1 MDSAPHET
9 LPVSILFTE
18 DDVAA
23 RDILSSMISSKFPGV
38 QLQVADNGAAGLELF
53 RQQTPD
59 IVITDINMP
68 VMNGIR
74 MAAEIRALNPEA
86 IVIVLTAFSDS
97 HYLLEAIELGV
108 SQYVLKPVDYGTFL
122 ATIEKSIEVIRLR
135 RRVQELN
142 DSLAAR
148 TRELEAANLE
158 LAAFNYSVSHDLRT
172 PLAAISGYFQLIQE
186 SCADR
191 LGEPCREYLKEI
203 QQITRQM
210 DQLIGTLLKL
220 SQVNHGEVNRQS
232 VDLSRIA
239 AEVTRTLQMTKPD
252 RRVEFR
258 IAQGISAQGDP
269 KLLRLALG
277 NLLGNAWKFTDKQ
290 KKPLIEFGAIESAGG
305 PAYFVR
311 DNGAG
316 FDMNLADKLF
326 VAFQRLHGSDDFAGD
341 GIGLATVQR
350 VIQRHGGRTWAE
362 GEVGKGATFYF
373 TLKA

>member
-1 MDSAPHET
+1 
-9 LPVSILFTE
+9 
-18 DDVAA
+18 
-23 RDILSSMISSKFPGV
+23 
-38 QLQVADNGAAGLELF
+38 
-53 RQQTPD
+53 
-59 IVITDINMP
+59 
-68 VMNGIR
+68 
-74 MAAEIRALNPEA
+74 
-86 IVIVLTAFSDS
+86 
-97 HYLLEAIELGV
+97 
-108 SQYVLKPVDYGTFL
+108 
-122 ATIEKSIEVIRLR
+122 
-135 RRVQELN
+135 
-142 DSLAAR
+142 
-148 TRELEAANLE
+148 
-158 LAAFNYSVSHDLRT
+158 
-172 PLAAISGYFQLIQE
+172 
-186 SCADR
+186 
-191 LGEPCREYLKEI
+191 
-203 QQITRQM
+203 
-210 DQLIGTLLKL
+210 
-220 SQVNHGEVNRQS
+220 VNRQS

-269 KLLRLALG
+269 KLLRLVLG